1 MATVEYV
8 LFDQEAR
15 FAMKRGVDTMSR
27 LVRGTLGPRARTV
40 AIMPIVGTDRPPEIL
55 DDGAVI
61 ARRTLQLADPFEDM
75 GAMIIRQLACKI
87 GDTVGDGSVTA
98 VVIAQSVLDESIRY
112 VTAGGN
118 AMFVKRGL
126 EKALPV
132 ALAALDQQARPVTS
146 PEDLRRVASACTRDP
161 KIAAIIGEIFDI
173 IGRDGVV
180 IVENGHS
187 TTVDREYVEGIQ
199 WDKGWA
205 SPYLVTDTDRMESS
219 LENACIFTTDL
230 FVSKASD
237 VIPVLQAAL
246 EHGEKTLLYIAGD
259 ISGEAMATL
268 VANKQQGVM
277 EIVAVKAPGFGE
289 RRFRILEDIAIVTG
303 GQVIKEDAGHSI
315 ENVTFENFGHARRVW
330 CNKDFFTIV
339 EGAGLPGDIRKRI
352 AQVKLEIATM
362 TDDYERGK
370 ARERLGKL
378 TGGLAMLRIGAPTDI
393 ERDEKKLQAEDAV
406 VSTRLA
412 VEGGLVPGGGTALL
426 ACIPAVRALEL
437 PGDEA
442 MGVEILIHALEAP
455 TRQILVNGGFAPN
468 PIVSELLKT
477 NEGRGFDVIA
487 GDYVNMWEAGIIDP
501 LLVVRAALQT
511 ALSTAMMAL
520 TTDALVRKLSPIE
533 SVTP

>member
-1 MATVEYV
+1 MSTEYV

-61 ARRTLQLADPFEDM
+61 ARRTLQLPDPFEDM

-87 GDTVGDGSVTA
+87 GDTVGDGSATA
-98 VVIAQSVLDESIRY
+98 VVIAQAVLDESIRY
-112 VTAGGN
+112 VAAGGN

-132 ALAALDQQARPVTS
+132 ALAALDKQGRPVGS
-146 PEDLRRVASACTRDP
+146 PEDLRRVAAACTRDP
-161 KIAAIIGEIFDI
+161 KIAAMIGEIFDI

-180 IVENGHS
+180 MVENGHS
-187 TTVDREYVEGIQ
+187 TTIDREYVEGIQ

-205 SPYLVTDTDRMESS
+205 SPYLVMDTDRMEST
-219 LENACIFTTDL
+219 LENALIFTTDR
-230 FVSKASD
+230 FITKSD
-237 VIPVLQAAL
+237 EVVPVLQCAL
-246 EHGEKTLLYIAGD
+246 EHGERRLFFLAGD
-259 ISGEAMATL
+259 ISGEALATL
-268 VANKQQGVM
+268 VANKQQNVI

-303 GQVIKEDAGHSI
+303 GKVLKEDAGDMMDQ
-315 ENVTFENFGHARRVW
+315 VTFEHFGRARRVW
-330 CNKDFFTIV
+330 CNKDYFTIV
-339 EGAGLPGDIRKRI
+339 EGAGNPSAIRKRI
-352 AQVKLEIATM
+352 SQVKTEINLV

-370 ARERLGKL
+370 MRERLGKL
-378 TGGLAMLRIGAPTDI
+378 TGGLAILRVGAATDI

-412 VEGGLVPGGGTALL
+412 VEGGLVAGGGVALL
-426 ACIPAVRALEL
+426 GCIPAVRALEL

-442 MGVEILIHALEAP
+442 MGVEILVKALEAP

-468 PIVSELLKT
+468 PIVAEIENSAD
-477 NEGRGFDVIA
+477 GRGFDVIA
-487 GDYVNMWEAGIIDP
+487 GEFVDMWDAGIVDP

-520 TTDALVRKLSPIE
+520 TTNALVRKSQPLDSINP
-533 SVTP
+533 

>member
-61 ARRTLQLADPFEDM
+61 ARRTLQLPDPFEDM

-87 GDTVGDGSVTA
+87 GDTVGDGSATA
-98 VVIAQSVLDESIRY
+98 VVIAQSVLDESIKY

-132 ALAALDQQARPVTS
+132 ALAALDKQARPVTS

-180 IVENGHS
+180 IVENGHG

-219 LENACIFTTDL
+219 LENAVIFTTDR

-237 VIPVLQAAL
+237 VIPVLQCAL
-246 EHGEKTLLYIAGD
+246 EHGEKKLLYIAGD

-303 GQVIKEDAGHSI
+303 GKVVKEDAGDLI
-315 ENVTFENFGHARRVW
+315 ENVTFEHFGHARRVW
-330 CNKDFFTIV
+330 CNKDYFTIV
-339 EGAGLPGDIRKRI
+339 EGAGLPADVRKRI
-352 AQVKLEIATM
+352 SQVKLEIQTM

-370 ARERLGKL
+370 MRERLGKL

-412 VEGGLVPGGGTALL
+412 VEGGLVAGGGTALL
-426 ACIPAVRALEL
+426 ACIPAVRALDL

-442 MGVEILIHALEAP
+442 MGVEILARALEAP
-455 TRQILVNGGFAPN
+455 TRQILVNGGFPPN
-468 PIVSELLKT
+468 PIVAELLKT

-487 GDYVNMWEAGIIDP
+487 GEFVNMWDAGIIDP

-511 ALSTAMMAL
+511 ALSTAVMAL
-520 TTDALVRKLSPIE
+520 TTDALVRKSDPFQ
-533 SVTP
+533 STTP